1 MSTTSPATTPR
12 PSGRYGSKA
21 GSGSIGGKV
30 VAVVSVLLVGA
41 LLFFGVRTIMDRFN
55 EPVRAE
61 FISQER
67 LDDTTGRLWID
78 VTRKHPD
85 TPAYCIVTAVDYS
98 HAEVGRREVILPAG
112 AEEHSRIAVDLPVRE
127 PLVSGRIYGC
137 SENLPFYMDPESTFY
152 AAR

>member
-1 MSTTSPATTPR
+1 MSTATTPR
-12 PSGRYGSKA
+12 PAERYGRNRS
-21 GSGSIGGKV
+21 SDGSIGGKV
-30 VAVVSVLLVGA
+30 VAIVAALLMIALLVVGA
-41 LLFFGVRTIMDRFN
+41 RTIMERFN

-61 FISQER
+61 FISQEHI
-67 LDDTTGRLWID
+67 DDETGRLWID
-78 VTRKHPD
+78 VNRKNPD

-112 AEEHSRIAVDLPVRE
+112 GEEHSRIAVDLPVRE

-137 SENLPFYMDPESTFY
+137 SENLPFYMDPESSFY